1 MSNMIVFA
9 SGKGG
14 VGKSTVTANVSTA
27 ASQLGKEILMIDTDI
42 PMASLSLSLGL
53 DIDGPTLNEVLSGD
67 YEIDDVI
74 YDGPG
79 GTRVIPAGISLD
91 DVRKAKP
98 QKLKELMKEVSER
111 FGTVVVDPPPG
122 LGTATLTVLKACD
135 RCVLVSIPVV
145 NCLTD
150 VLRTKRVC
158 DKVDTEV
165 EGVVVSRALQS
176 DTDVPEEEIEAM
188 LDTSVLGVIPEDT
201 EVRRSAS
208 VGDPVVV
215 RNPDCPS
222 SKVFKSLA
230 KKVFFDEED

>member
-1 MSNMIVFA
+1 MSNMVVFA

-27 ASQLGKEILMIDTDI
+27 ASQLGEEILMIDTDI

-79 GTRVIPAGISLD
+79 DTRVIPAGISLD

-98 QKLKELMKEVSER
+98 QKLKKLMKEVSER
-111 FGTVVVDPPPG
+111 FETVVVDPPPG

-165 EGVVVSRALQS
+165 EGVVVSRALES
-176 DTDVPEEEIEAM
+176 DTDVPNEEIEAM
-188 LDTSVLGVIPEDT
+188 LDTPVLGVIPEDT

-215 RNPDCPS
+215 RNPDCTS
-222 SKVFKSLA
+222 SEVFKDLA
-230 KKVFFDEED
+230 KKVFLDED